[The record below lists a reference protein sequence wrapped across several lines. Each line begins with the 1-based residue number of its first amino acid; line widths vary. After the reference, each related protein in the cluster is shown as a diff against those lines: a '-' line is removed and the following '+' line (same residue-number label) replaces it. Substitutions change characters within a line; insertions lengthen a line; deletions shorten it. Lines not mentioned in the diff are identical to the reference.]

1 MSKYQQAVD
10 DWVARGEYDEY
21 PTRFE
26 KEPLKCKQCG
36 CTSVFWWKIDGKWQ
50 LTDYYSSRK
59 HQCLTSTVKF
69 WKLKKETK
77 QSLLKSFV

>member
-10 DWVARGEYDEY
+10 DWFARGEYDEY

-36 CTSVFWWKIDGKWQ
+36 KSGVFWQKLDGCWQ
-50 LTDYYSSRK
+50 LVDRYSFTR

-69 WKLKKETK
+69 WKLNMKTK
-77 QSLLKSFV
+77 QSLLK